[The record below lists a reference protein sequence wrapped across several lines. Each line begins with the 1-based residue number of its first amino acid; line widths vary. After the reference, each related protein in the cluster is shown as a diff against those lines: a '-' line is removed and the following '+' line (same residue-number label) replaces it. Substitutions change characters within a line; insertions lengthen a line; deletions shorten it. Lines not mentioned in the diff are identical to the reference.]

1 MSATGR
7 SDPLRFVRPSPAPT
21 RSALRVL
28 LVEDSEADATLIV
41 HALQT
46 EGRLVRFH
54 RVETGEAFQEALLSA
69 PWDVIV
75 SDHRMPEF
83 DALEALARLQE
94 SGLDVPF
101 ILVSGT
107 VDESH
112 AIAAMKA
119 GAHDYLMKDNLAR
132 LAPAVEREC
141 AEAAQRSARRR
152 ADAALRRSE
161 MDLRAVM
168 EHVPDGLLTVSAG
181 GMLVSMNPAAES
193 IFGVRS
199 SDVLGRPA
207 DELLPPGF
215 QGYVGQGSRSSEAR
229 RRDGSMVHLELAV
242 AEVPGG
248 DQRLVVSVRDVTE
261 RKRLEVE
268 VQRTQ
273 KMDTVG
279 MLAGGV
285 AHDFNNVL
293 TGIQSAAALARLD
306 LPVDHSAQTDLAEI
320 ERQCQRAGALVRQ
333 LLAFARRQP
342 LAQRSLSLNQVVLDV
357 ESLLR
362 RVIGEPVKLVT
373 ELAEEPWTVS
383 GDPAQLEQVL
393 MNLCVNARDAMP
405 EGGTLTVRTRNLE
418 VNGEFAAR
426 HGTVPGKRMVELSV
440 TDTGVGIPAGTL
452 ERIFEPFFTTKAP
465 GRGTGL
471 GLAVV
476 HGIVRQHQG
485 VVEVSSAPGRGSTF
499 QILLPAVEGLPLE
512 TERRTRTPAPR
523 TGGTVLVVEDDAAV
537 RQGLARLLERSGFR
551 ALTADDAESALALLG
566 GVAVDLVIL
575 DAVLP
580 GLSGLAAYRTIH
592 QRHPSARV
600 LVVSGYGEGQMDPEL
615 RRDPGTSFL
624 QKPFTHLEL
633 LEAVQRVLAPRG
645 TA

>member
-1 MSATGR
+1 
-7 SDPLRFVRPSPAPT
+7 VRPLPSST

-54 RVETGEAFQEALLSA
+54 RVDTADAFQEALLSA

-75 SDHRMPEF
+75 SDHRMPQF

-107 VDESH
+107 VDE
-112 AIAAMKA
+112 ARAVAAMKA

-141 AEAAQRSARRR
+141 AEAVHRAARRR

-181 GMLVSMNPAAES
+181 GLLVSMNPAAER
-193 IFGVRS
+193 IFGV
-199 SDVLGRPA
+199 DATAVVGRPA

-229 RRDGSMVHLELAV
+229 RRDGTMVHLELAV

-261 RKRLEVE
+261 RKRLEAE

-306 LPVDHSAQTDLAEI
+306 LTVDHNAQTDLAEI

-342 LAQRSLSLNQVVLDV
+342 LAQRSLSVNQVVLDV

-362 RVIGEPVKLVT
+362 RVIGEPVKLQT
-373 ELAEEPWTVS
+373 ELAEDLWTIS

-405 EGGTLTVRTRNLE
+405 EGGTLTVRTRNAE
-418 VNGEFAAR
+418 IDAEFAAQ
-426 HGTVPGKRMVELSV
+426 HSTVPGKRMVELSV
-440 TDTGVGIPAGTL
+440 RDTGAGIPAGTL
-452 ERIFEPFFTTKAP
+452 EHIFEPFFTTKAP

-485 VVEVSSAPGRGSTF
+485 MVEVSSAPGQGSTF
-499 QILLPAVEGLPLE
+499 RILLPAIEGLPLE
-512 TERRTRTPAPR
+512 AERKSRTPAPR

-580 GLSGLAAYRTIH
+580 GLSGIAAYRTIH

-615 RRDPGTSFL
+615 RRDPGSSFL

-633 LEAVQRVLAPRG
+633 LEAVQRVLGSRA
-645 TA
+645 AS

>member
-1 MSATGR
+1 MR
-7 SDPLRFVRPSPAPT
+7 PLPAST
-21 RSALRVL
+21 RSALRLL
-28 LVEDSEADATLIV
+28 LVEDSEADTTLIV
-41 HALQT
+41 HELQT

-54 RVETGEAFQEALLSA
+54 RVETAEAFQEALLSA

-75 SDHRMPEF
+75 SDHRLPQF

-107 VDESH
+107 VDEAH

-141 AEAAQRSARRR
+141 AEAAQRAARRR

-181 GMLVSMNPAAES
+181 GLLVSMNPAAER
-193 IFGVRS
+193 IFGVEATE
-199 SDVLGRPA
+199 VVGRPA

-229 RRDGSMVHLELAV
+229 RRDGTMVHLELAV

-261 RKRLEVE
+261 RKRLEAE

-306 LPVDHSAQTDLAEI
+306 LAVDHPAQTDLAEI

-342 LAQRSLSLNQVVLDV
+342 LAQRSLSVNQVVLDV

-362 RVIGEPVKLVT
+362 RVIGEPVKLQT
-373 ELAEEPWTVS
+373 ELAEELLDHLRRP
-383 GDPAQLEQVL
+383 GPAGAGPDEPLRQRPGRHARGRNAHRADPERRGGRGVRRPALDG
-393 MNLCVNARDAMP
+393 ARKAD
-405 EGGTLTVRTRNLE
+405 GGAV
-418 VNGEFAAR
+418 GAR
-426 HGTVPGKRMVELSV
+426 HRRGH
-440 TDTGVGIPAGTL
+440 
-452 ERIFEPFFTTKAP
+452 P
-465 GRGTGL
+465 GRHDGTHLRAVLHHQGPRTGHGL

-485 VVEVSSAPGRGSTF
+485 MVEVSSTPGRGSTF
-499 QILLPAVEGLPLE
+499 QILLPAIEGLPLE
-512 TERRTRTPAPR
+512 AERKSRTPAPR

-580 GLSGLAAYRTIH
+580 GLSGIAAYRTIH

-615 RRDPGTSFL
+615 RRDPGSSFL

-633 LEAVQRVLAPRG
+633 LEAVQRVLGSRA
-645 TA
+645 AS